1 MSLMLAV
8 ARSLSGLDARFIGGA
23 IHSVPT
29 RHFGKRK
36 AYGYEE
42 GHGEKNEVRKDY
54 WWRKRNPPRK
64 PWGDYKSKR
73 NLHPAVLAWGPN
85 SQTPDW
91 SYEDGH
97 PGVLNK
103 KQAMLRADN
112 IRLVKE
118 VHEAALLVLKARQ
131 FEKAK

>member
-1 MSLMLAV
+1 MLAV
-8 ARSLSGLDARFIGGA
+8 TRSLSGLDARLIGGA
-23 IHSVPT
+23 VHSLPA

-36 AYGYEE
+36 DYGYEE
-42 GHGEKNEVRKDY
+42 GHDLKNEVRKDN

-73 NLHPAVLAWGPN
+73 NLHPATLAWGPN

-91 SYEDGH
+91 SFANGD

-103 KQAMLRADN
+103 KQSMLRADN

-118 VHEAALLVLKARQ
+118 VHEAALMVLKAKQ